1 MAYSSDSCQTVFTA
15 DQKTRVRAAISGTRA
30 SLLTLPALIA
40 VSGSAP
46 SVAKSCSLQTINLS
60 NGFGMGVFGLTI
72 GAASYSSS
80 GAEAEGGVR
89 NNWCSNFNLTV
100 NTYYAITVTNGTIN
114 NEKVKIY
121 IDYNND
127 GDFVDAGEEI
137 FVSNN

>member
-1 MAYSSDSCQTVFTA
+1 
-15 DQKTRVRAAISGTRA
+15 
-30 SLLTLPALIA
+30 
-40 VSGSAP
+40 
-46 SVAKSCSLQTINLS
+46 
-60 NGFGMGVFGLTI
+60 MGVFGLTI